1 MASLVP
7 GVLLKLLQHMNTD
20 VKVAGEHRSSL
31 LQVVSIVPA
40 LAGGDLFANK
50 GFYLKVSDSSH
61 ATYVSL
67 PDEHNDLILSDKIQ
81 LGQFIHVDRLEA
93 ASPVPILRGVRP
105 VPGRHP
111 CVGNPE
117 DLVAT
122 SSSGLGFLGSK
133 KSQPPNG
140 VKDNSGPSLEKDKSK
155 LDKPTGSI
163 KTKVSE
169 KEKASLSKSS
179 LLLPKQALNGRV
191 DKKDFTNARIKSTI
205 SRSIPSSP
213 TSVYSLPAAF
223 ERFSNEMKQQPK
235 AKGLE
240 KAASSKVGLLEK
252 AASVLKVT
260 TAGRKSTSGN
270 LLGNLVP
277 SIEFGSKALRRSW
290 EGNMETKGRDSHKLK
305 PAKVEHKSETRSTLP
320 PRRKPPTDEKLPHK
334 EDNKVQSHSKK
345 STSNSSSEDPD
356 KLTKRPS
363 IIKRNSESSNS
374 GNLANLVKVV
384 PSSKR
389 LTDSSISWASLPPS
403 LTKLGKELLR
413 YRDAAQAAAIEAMQE
428 ASATESLV
436 RCLSMYVEVSSGAK
450 EENPQPAVEQ
460 FLALHASL
468 SRAARVTDSLSK
480 TTMVTGPD
488 PAPDGSPTPEEALV
502 ISSET
507 RRRATAWV
515 NAALATD
522 LSTFSLYNLKLP
534 QLPPSA
540 MVTPLAVVLEDPS
553 KATKASKASPQAKS
567 RAGVAPK
574 GKGRGQATA
583 VTTATAP
590 EWERG
595 GGLEEG
601 TELAQ
606 VLGEEAQGW
615 FLRFMERFLDT
626 NTAAAAAVPPDR
638 EHIAGILSQLKKV
651 NDWLGGIARRSEE
664 EESASATSI
673 EGEEAAEGSS
683 SGGSGVP
690 TETIERLRKK
700 IYEYLLA
707 HVDSA
712 AVALGGAGPPPPPP
726 QGGDRKVRK

>member
-20 VKVAGEHRSSL
+20 VKVAGSTAPPSSRSSASSPPS
-31 LQVVSIVPA
+31 QVAISSPTR
-40 LAGGDLFANK
+40 GST
-50 GFYLKVSDSSH
+50 LKAIH
-61 ATYVSL
+61 PCGPPRGSL
-67 PDEHNDLILSDKIQ
+67 T
-81 LGQFIHVDRLEA
+81 R
-93 ASPVPILRGVRP
+93 PILRGVRP

-290 EGNMETKGRDSHKLK
+290 EGNMETKGRI
-305 PAKVEHKSETRSTLP
+305 P

-356 KLTKRPS
+356 KLTKRPF

-480 TTMVTGPD
+480 TTTVTGPD

-534 QLPPSA
+534 QPPPSA
-540 MVTPLAVVLEDPS
+540 TVTPLAVVLEDPS

-651 NDWLGGIARRSEE
+651 NDWLGGIARSEE